1 MRKLYCQSC
10 GSGTPYSLEKP
21 NFCGK
26 CGLSFSALGSTAAD
40 ERHQCCPKGHKGA
53 PGVRGVP
60 HKKEEIAQEEG
71 YGDDVMVVPQ
81 IDGLDIDIE
90 LPRANT
96 GTKLEHL
103 MGTSDGGAQDPP
115 FATEHLSEAQVLND
129 LNREGGTLR
138 ES

>member
-26 CGLSFSALGSTAAD
+26 CGLSFGSAD
-40 ERHQCCPKGHKGA
+40 EQHQNCPKGHKGT
-53 PGVRGVP
+53 PGVKGIP
-60 HKKEEIAQEEG
+60 YEKEED
-71 YGDDVMVVPQ
+71 YHDDVKVVPQ
-81 IDGLDIDIE
+81 IDGLDIEIE
-90 LPRANT
+90 LPKTNK

-103 MGTSDGGAQDPP
+103 MGTSDGTAQDLP
-115 FATEHLSEAQVLND
+115 FATEHLSEEQVLND
-129 LNREGGTLR
+129 LKREGGTLR